1 MKYREIYILKFY
13 HTKDKTTTFSLIFL
27 THKSVLLKYTVN
39 ILSNERSL
47 ALNDTDNRAE
57 KGSLENKKIYFPG
70 LVRFHGRGKRY
81 PLGIGS
87 VN

>member
-1 MKYREIYILKFY
+1 MLMTKYRAFFCFKVRVKCITITVIL
-13 HTKDKTTTFSLIFL
+13 
-27 THKSVLLKYTVN
+27 
-39 ILSNERSL
+39 LSNERSL

-81 PLGIGS
+81 QLGIGS